1 MVKQAPFLLTCVVI
15 FADVSDALICS
26 GSLSSRLSAR
36 RANSG
41 GSLLRRHELAPTPRH
56 TILRNVAADPPSRKK
71 APAPSDPANS
81 GGSPNDDGSTES
93 SIRLRKCT
101 SVRPLL
107 AGAVALP
114 FAVVPRKLR
123 YLALALLATSV
134 LVSRRRSI
142 FYPGSSPDPDFSES
156 LPPGTIDGCPFIG
169 PVSMFSGFDKFFL
182 ERSEILGK
190 STLFKYYSFGMQ
202 SVMVAGSKRI
212 KTLLDRE
219 FRSSPAPGAGSVS
232 KMTTIGNSDLLI
244 GDNSLSAITD
254 SKQEYKKTSRLVGAS
269 MSPKSVSEAMPALQI
284 AAQDSVKKMIDSDK
298 NVKMVDVFHRFTL
311 DVAWRQ
317 IVGLN
322 LKSEDEIEEF
332 VLAVQNWMG
341 GFLDFLF
348 LFAPRFIFKSS
359 KAYQAKLYLTA
370 MMQKK
375 IDDLEQNGPDGST
388 LSGMFFATEDG
399 ESIVHNDIL
408 SDSDQR
414 KRLTRDQIIDNVFV
428 LIIAGSETS
437 SNTLTNI
444 MYMMGKNRSVW
455 EALVAEQN
463 KIVAIHGSKLTK
475 EILDEECPY
484 LAAVIKEAM
493 RIVPPAAGD
502 PRRVDQT
509 MILDGKQI
517 PKKWLVWYGIG
528 LTHALDPTTWR
539 EDGSHMDPVKG
550 FQPERWLKEQ
560 TKPTTEYM
568 PFGAGVRFCLG
579 YNLALVEMKIYL
591 AVMARMADFT
601 LVEKNAQQ
609 LKWKEGIIRTPA
621 DGVMVKVT
629 PVKQEKEGVL
639 SPDHLANIEEAVN
652 LVIEGEEQT
661 AELTKNDR
669 VLL

>member
-1 MVKQAPFLLTCVVI
+1 LSVGVGVFSIRDPLQTQTSASLSRPGLLT
-15 FADVSDALICS
+15 DVHFSAPCPCS
-26 GSLSSRLSAR
+26 LDL
-36 RANSG
+36 
-41 GSLLRRHELAPTPRH
+41 
-56 TILRNVAADPPSRKK
+56 
-71 APAPSDPANS
+71 
-81 GGSPNDDGSTES
+81 
-93 SIRLRKCT
+93 T
-101 SVRPLL
+101 S
-107 AGAVALP
+107 
-114 FAVVPRKLR
+114 
-123 YLALALLATSV
+123 
-134 LVSRRRSI
+134 
-142 FYPGSSPDPDFSES
+142 
-156 LPPGTIDGCPFIG
+156 
-169 PVSMFSGFDKFFL
+169 FFL

-190 STLFKYYSFGMQ
+190 STFFKLYSFGMP
-202 SVMVAGSKRI
+202 SVMVAGSKHI

-219 FRSSPAPGAGSVS
+219 FKSSSAPGAGRVS
-232 KMTTIGNSDLLI
+232 QMATFGNSDLLF
-244 GDNSLSAITD
+244 GDNSLSSITD
-254 SKQEYKKTSRLVGAS
+254 SKEEYKKISRLVGAS
-269 MSPKSVSEAMPALQI
+269 MSPKSVSEAMPALQM
-284 AAQDSVKKMIDSDK
+284 AAEDSVKKMIDSDK

-322 LKSEDEIEEF
+322 LKSKDEIEEF
-332 VLAVQNWMG
+332 VLAVQNWSG
-341 GFLDFLF
+341 GFLDYLF
-348 LFAPRFIFKSS
+348 LFAPRFMVKSS

-375 IDDLEQNGPDGST
+375 IDDLEENGPDGST

-399 ESIVHNDIL
+399 ESIVHNNIL
-408 SDSDQR
+408 SDSDQH

-428 LIIAGSETS
+428 LIFAGSETS

-493 RIVPPAAGD
+493 RILPVSGGGG
-502 PRRVDQT
+502 RRVDQT

-528 LTHALDPTTWR
+528 LTHALDPVTWR

-568 PFGAGVRFCLG
+568 PFGAGVRFCPG
-579 YNLALVEMKIYL
+579 YNLALAEMKMYL
-591 AVMARMADFT
+591 AVMARTADFT
-601 LVEKNAQQ
+601 LVEKNKQQ
-609 LKWKEGIIRTPA
+609 LKWKEGIIMTPA

-639 SPDHLANIEEAVN
+639 SPDHLADIEEAVN
-652 LVIEGEEQT
+652 FAIEGKEQT